1 MLLLRR
7 RICRRCRLLRHDKR
21 RRRKKPGLRGVG
33 GEHRFPSMNDLIF
46 EVTQESDG
54 GFVAECLTEPI
65 VTQGDTWPELS
76 EAVNEVVKGYFFDEP
91 HSQPERVRLHL
102 VRDESFALA

>member
-1 MLLLRR
+1 
-7 RICRRCRLLRHDKR
+7 
-21 RRRKKPGLRGVG
+21 
-33 GEHRFPSMNDLIF
+33 MNDLIF

-54 GFVAECLTEPI
+54 GFVAECLTEAI
-65 VTQGDTWPELS
+65 VTEGDTWPELR

-91 HSQPERVRLHL
+91 HWQPERVRLHL